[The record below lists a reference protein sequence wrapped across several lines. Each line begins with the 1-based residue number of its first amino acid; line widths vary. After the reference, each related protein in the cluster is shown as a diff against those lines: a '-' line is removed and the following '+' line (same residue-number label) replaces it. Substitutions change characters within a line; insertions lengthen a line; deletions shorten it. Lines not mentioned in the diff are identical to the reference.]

1 MCSVE
6 PDGQKPLAFCS
17 HPFSVTWL
25 SSPGEQ
31 ALPIAIAGRDVV
43 VQPGTVI
50 VLNGVESMAV
60 GGAHITDYQ
69 WTLQRGNDSVSME
82 V

>member
-1 MCSVE
+1 M
-6 PDGQKPLAFCS
+6 
-17 HPFSVTWL
+17 
-25 SSPGEQ
+25 
-31 ALPIAIAGRDVV
+31 

-50 VLNGVESMAV
+50 VLNGIESMPV

-69 WTLQRGNDSVSME
+69 WTLQTGNNSVSME